1 MTIKNKPT
9 ASEILEI
16 LNQPWIGTEEIKRLA
31 CVGNDKARK
40 IKTKI
45 KEQLLDEGYTLP
57 SSNVANIDFSM
68 LFISLGGMSF
78 PVNNHSE
85 VQ

>member
-9 ASEILEI
+9 ASEMLEI

-45 KEQLLDEGYTLP
+45 KEQLLDEGYILP
-57 SSNVANIDFSM
+57 SSNVVPTEKVAEYLKINIKY
-68 LFISLGGMSF
+68 LKKVAG
-78 PVNNHSE
+78 
-85 VQ
+85 

>member
-9 ASEILEI
+9 ASEMLEI

-40 IKTKI
+40 IKAKI
-45 KEQLLDEGYTLP
+45 KEQLLDEGYILP
-57 SSNVANIDFSM
+57 SSNVVPTEKVAEYLKINIKY
-68 LFISLGGMSF
+68 LKKVAG
-78 PVNNHSE
+78 
-85 VQ
+85 